1 MARHP
6 RRVYSVRTEGT
17 MVRLGRTTLP
27 RALAACLDGW
37 DPPEPEAGTYW
48 IDADVLDAAG
58 DVVAQRRNVAI
69 DPPEPACTERAH
81 DWRDAGAPGFG
92 DVVCGN
98 GGGVILRRR
107 CAHCGLAR
115 IVDTWAQRPD
125 NGVQGLTSVHYEHDQ

>member
-6 RRVYSVRTEGT
+6 RRVYTVYTEGT
-17 MVRLGRTTLP
+17 SVRLGRTTLP
-27 RALAACLDGW
+27 RALAACLRGW

-58 DVVAQRRNVAI
+58 TVVANRRNVPI
-69 DPPEPACTERAH
+69 DPSEPDCTERAH
-81 DWRDAGAPGFG
+81 DWRDA
-92 DVVCGN
+92 VVRGH
-98 GGGVILRRR
+98 GGGVILRYR

-125 NGVQGLTSVHYEHDQ
+125 TGVQGLTSVHYERDTTP